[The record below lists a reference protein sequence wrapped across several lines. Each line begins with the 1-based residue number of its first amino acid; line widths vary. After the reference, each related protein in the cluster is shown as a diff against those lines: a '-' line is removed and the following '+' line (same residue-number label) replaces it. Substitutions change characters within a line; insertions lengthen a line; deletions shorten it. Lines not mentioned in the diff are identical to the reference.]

1 VVATTA
7 ETTSLKGL
15 IEMTELDIREMSDE
29 SVKQML
35 MDLRGLP
42 FVRDLSL
49 IHLFRGLDQMS
60 NERIARL
67 GREEAVRTLLD
78 LRDIARRR

>member
-1 VVATTA
+1 MGVATT

-15 IEMTELDIREMSDE
+15 MEKTELDIREMSDE

-42 FVRDLSL
+42 FIRDLTL
-49 IHLFRGLDQMS
+49 IHLFKGLDRMA
-60 NERIARL
+60 NEQIARL
-67 GREEAVRTLLD
+67 GREEAVQMLLD
-78 LRDIARRR
+78 VRDIARKH